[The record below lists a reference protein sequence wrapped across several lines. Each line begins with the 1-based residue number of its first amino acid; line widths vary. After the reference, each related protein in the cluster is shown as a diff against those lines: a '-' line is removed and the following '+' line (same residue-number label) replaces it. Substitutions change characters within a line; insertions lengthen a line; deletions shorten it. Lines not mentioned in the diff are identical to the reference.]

1 MPSALIDR
9 IYALFA
15 EHGDD
20 RYGEEVDQL
29 QHVLQAAQAARE
41 DGASDTLIAA
51 ALLHDIGQFVD
62 GAGLAADL
70 HGADARHEELG
81 AALLATAF
89 PPAVYEPVRLHVAAK
104 RYLCAVEPSYEA
116 GLSAASALSLRLQ
129 GGAFDAAGI
138 AAFEQEP
145 YFADAVALRRY
156 DDIGKQ
162 PDWQVPDLASY
173 RPLLERLAVRPLA

>member
-1 MPSALIDR
+1 
-9 IYALFA
+9 
-15 EHGDD
+15 
-20 RYGEEVDQL
+20 
-29 QHVLQAAQAARE
+29 
-41 DGASDTLIAA
+41 
-51 ALLHDIGQFVD
+51 
-62 GAGLAADL
+62 
-70 HGADARHEELG
+70 
-81 AALLATAF
+81 
-89 PPAVYEPVRLHVAAK
+89 PVRLHVAAK

-162 PDWQVPDLASY
+162 PDW
-173 RPLLERLAVRPLA
+173 

>member
-1 MPSALIDR
+1 MSAALIDQ
-9 IYALFA
+9 IYAMFA

-20 RYGEEVDQL
+20 RYGEEVDQV

-104 RYLCAVEPSYEA
+104 RYLCAVE
-116 GLSAASALSLRLQ
+116 
-129 GGAFDAAGI
+129 
-138 AAFEQEP
+138 AFEQEP

-173 RPLLERLAVRPLA
+173 RPLLERLAVHTLA